1 MDKLI
6 ITDFTMDT
14 SNYFYRNV
22 IFSKQ
27 GDQIALIDINNP
39 KNEGQVLEP
48 WLGLVLQLANG
59 QHTIDELYYYLAD
72 KYIDARPENLD
83 KTINSIIDR
92 LVNLNFVVLTKEPT
106 ELPYYLSQPIEL
118 LDVEKAK
125 RLLGQDQRKHNKS

>member
-1 MDKLI
+1 ME
-6 ITDFTMDT
+6 T

-27 GDQIALIDINNP
+27 GEQISLVDIYNP
-39 KNEGQVLEP
+39 ENKRQELEP

-59 QHTIDELYYYLAD
+59 QHTIDELCHFLAD
-72 KYIDARPENLD
+72 KYLDTPPENLD
-83 KTINSIIDR
+83 KTIHSVINR

-106 ELPYYLSQPIEL
+106 ELPYYLSLPIEL

-125 RLLGQDQRKHNKS
+125 KLLGHDQQKHIKS